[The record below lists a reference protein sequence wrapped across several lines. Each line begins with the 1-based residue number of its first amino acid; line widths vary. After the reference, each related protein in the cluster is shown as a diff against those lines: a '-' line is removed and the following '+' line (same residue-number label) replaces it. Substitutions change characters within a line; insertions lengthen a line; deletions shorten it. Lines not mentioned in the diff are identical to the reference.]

1 MPFADVGTVQVSVC
15 RTVSQMG
22 EYKVKWSVYMYIYIY
37 MLYHII
43 IHIYVISMNILS
55 YNYHTVCES
64 AAHDFFATVDI
75 PGGLSPP
82 F

>member
-1 MPFADVGTVQVSVC
+1 
-15 RTVSQMG
+15 
-22 EYKVKWSVYMYIYIY
+22 
-37 MLYHII
+37 
-43 IHIYVISMNILS
+43 MNILS

-82 F
+82 SEDLGSMNFLCEKP